1 MAKRDLPL
9 RPHVRDALR
18 VWGQLIRLGRADRGW
33 TAKELAA
40 RAKMSQQT
48 VLAAEAGSRGT
59 AVGTMME
66 LADLVGVP
74 LFGIDN
80 RQEIALLRQRGQDTL
95 SLLPSRVYHP
105 RKPAVDDDF

>member
-1 MAKRDLPL
+1 
-9 RPHVRDALR
+9 
-18 VWGQLIRLGRADRGW
+18 
-33 TAKELAA
+33 
-40 RAKMSQQT
+40 
-48 VLAAEAGSRGT
+48 
-59 AVGTMME
+59 MME

-80 RQEIALLRQRGQDTL
+80 RQELALLRQRGQDTL